1 MFLAFPP
8 RVSPSASQQRNVFA
22 EAVGPRQSS
31 GHDWI
36 VLSDSVNIWIADHEG
51 HVRYRDPRKIHPRS
65 VAFAGSSMTD
75 RIAFTYLNLRRDGD
89 IYLVDERVAVFYV
102 AQEKRRLEYVLESSA
117 PAYAI
122 WPPKVRTHALT
133 GR

>member
-1 MFLAFPP
+1 
-8 RVSPSASQQRNVFA
+8 
-22 EAVGPRQSS
+22 
-31 GHDWI
+31 
-36 VLSDSVNIWIADHEG
+36 
-51 HVRYRDPRKIHPRS
+51 
-65 VAFAGSSMTD
+65 MTD

-89 IYLVDERVAVFYV
+89 IYLVDERVAVFDV

-117 PAYAI
+117 PAISYAI